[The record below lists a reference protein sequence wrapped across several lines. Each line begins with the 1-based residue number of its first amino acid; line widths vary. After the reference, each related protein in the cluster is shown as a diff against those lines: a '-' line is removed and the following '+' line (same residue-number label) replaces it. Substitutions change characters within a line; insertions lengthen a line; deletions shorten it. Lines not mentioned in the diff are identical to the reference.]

1 MNDKVLSLLG
11 FASKSGNLSFGMDCV
26 KESIIKGKTKLIIVA
41 ADISEKSLKEIRFFA
56 DKQKKE
62 VISVEYLSDTLMS
75 ATGRKGGIL
84 SVNDEG
90 FAKAIRGGI
99 IGGKN

>member
-1 MNDKVLSLLG
+1 MNDKTLSLLG
-11 FASKSGNLSFGMDCV
+11 FASKSGNLSFGMDST
-26 KESIIKGKTKLIIVA
+26 KEGLLKGKTKLILVA
-41 ADISEKSLKEIRFFA
+41 ADISQKSLKEITFFA
-56 DKQKKE
+56 DKQGKQ
-62 VISVEYLSDTLMS
+62 VISVEYSSDTLAS

-99 IGGKN
+99 VSGKN

>member
-11 FASKSGNLSFGMDCV
+11 FASKSANLSFGMDSA
-26 KESIIKGKTKLIIVA
+26 KENLKKGKTKLILVA
-41 ADISEKSLKEIRFFA
+41 ADISEKSLKEVSFFA
-56 DKQKKE
+56 SKQNVK
-62 VISVEYLSDTLMS
+62 VISVVYSSDTLAS

-90 FAKAIRGGI
+90 FANALIGGI
-99 IGGKN
+99 ASGKN